1 MMNGEN
7 TDTKH
12 NTAAGSKLKS
22 TSCTCNNNNYDNS
35 KNDDNIHNNKYNNY
49 NRK

>member
-12 NTAAGSKLKS
+12 NTAAGSKLKVHHAHVIIIIIIIV
-22 TSCTCNNNNYDNS
+22 
-35 KNDDNIHNNKYNNY
+35 KMMIIFI
-49 NRK
+49 